1 MLQEILTLNIF
12 AFLLIFVRI
21 GTAFMVMPGFGSTD
35 VSRNIKLAFA
45 LAVSFSVT
53 PVLAGVLPR
62 IPVTPAGLGILI
74 MGEVL
79 IGAFLGAIGR
89 IMSAA
94 LHVAGTVISFVSS
107 MTNAFIHDA
116 IADQQ
121 SSTISGFL
129 GTTGMVLIF
138 VTDMHHLMLRAVVES
153 YALFKPGEQLMI
165 GDLLNV
171 IARQFADSFTLGVQ
185 LSAPF
190 IVTGTAYYVGLG
202 LLSRLMPAL
211 PVFFVGLPLQIAMQL
226 AILMLG
232 LSTMMMIFLSHY
244 EQSYIQFLQ

>member
-1 MLQEILTLNIF
+1 MLQQILTLNIF
-12 AFLLIFVRI
+12 AFLMIFVRI

-35 VSRNIKLAFA
+35 VSPNIKLAFA

-53 PVLAGVLPR
+53 PVLAGGLPGM
-62 IPVTPAGLGILI
+62 PATPAGLGILI

-79 IGAFLGAIGR
+79 IGAFLGSIGR

-107 MTNAFIHDA
+107 MTNAFVHDA

-121 SSTISGFL
+121 SSTVSGFL
-129 GTTGMVLIF
+129 GTMGMVLIF

-153 YALFKPGEQLMI
+153 YALFKPGEQLMV
-165 GDLLNV
+165 GDIMN
-171 IARQFADSFTLGVQ
+171 IMARHYADSFTLGVQ
-185 LSAPF
+185 LAAPF
-190 IVTGTAYYVGLG
+190 LITGTAYYVGLG

-211 PVFFVGLPLQIAMQL
+211 PVFFVALPLQIAMQ
-226 AILMLG
+226 ITIMMLG
-232 LSTMMMIFLSHY
+232 LSTMMMIFLARY
-244 EQSYIQFLQ
+244 EQAYIQFLQ